1 MLADGLIAQARAG
14 LAEEDGREE
23 DEQECEIDHRALVE
37 EQRPKHRD
45 VLQAGDGDGGHGG
58 DLLEVGPGAEVD
70 AVDEGRERR
79 GEDVD
84 GHAVDGMVGAERDR
98 GERVDHVDDH
108 ARKRAAEQA
117 QPVRSRDIADE
128 EADERADGGEALEAD
143 VDHARALAV
152 ELSQG
157 DEQHGD
163 GETDRC
169 KKEAR
174 DPIHYASPAFLPWK
188 TRLRH
193 AWNSGS
199 LVSAMPATEKTMTSA

>member
-37 EQRPKHRD
+37 EQRPEHRD
-45 VLQAGDGDGGHGG
+45 VLQAGDGDSGHGG

-108 ARKRAAEQA
+108 ACKRAAEQA